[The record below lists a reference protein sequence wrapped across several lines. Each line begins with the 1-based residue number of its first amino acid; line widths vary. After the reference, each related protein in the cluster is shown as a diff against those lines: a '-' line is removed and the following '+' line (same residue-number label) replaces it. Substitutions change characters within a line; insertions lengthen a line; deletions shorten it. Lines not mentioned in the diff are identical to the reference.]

1 MNLWYVSMIFKK
13 LELNKKILSNRIS
26 VSSMCQY
33 SANNGSPSNWHYK
46 HLSSLMSSGA
56 GSLMLESTAVSKIG
70 KITYKDLAI
79 YSKKQTNDL
88 KKLLIY
94 LKKLNNK
101 MPVGIQISH
110 SGRKGSANLP
120 WIKKGKSLSKK
131 NNSWITAAPSPIKR
145 SLGWPKPK
153 EMNIQD
159 IKKLIKDFKK
169 AASAANYAGF
179 DALEIHMAHGYLLHQ
194 FMSPIS
200 NIRNDKYGG
209 SLNNRCRLLIEI
221 SQIVRKVWPKNKIL
235 GARITGSDHLPG
247 GIDIEDSIYLVK
259 NLEKIGFDYVCVS
272 SGGILP
278 KTNMKFKMG
287 FRTKIS
293 KKIKNKT
300 RLKVSTTGMLGNL
313 KLIEKGINN
322 KNFDFVAIG
331 RPFLKNPRWI
341 FESVNNTKYNEIL
354 PNQYLRGY

>member
-1 MNLWYVSMIFKK
+1 MNLWFARMIFKK
-13 LELNKKILSNRIS
+13 LKLNKKILLNRIS
-26 VSSMCQY
+26 ISSMCQY

-70 KITYKDLAI
+70 KITHKDLAI
-79 YSKKQTNDL
+79 YSKKQSNDI

-94 LKKLNNK
+94 LRKLNNK
-101 MPVGIQISH
+101 MPIGIQISH

-120 WIKKGKSLSKK
+120 WIKKGKSLLKK
-131 NNSWITAAPSPIKR
+131 NNSWITVAPSPIRR
-145 SLGWPKPK
+145 SLGWPTPK
-153 EMNIQD
+153 EMNIDD

-169 AASAANYAGF
+169 AASAAKYAGF
-179 DALEIHMAHGYLLHQ
+179 DVLEIHMAHGYLLHE

-200 NIRNDKYGG
+200 NIRKDQYGG
-209 SLNNRCRLLIEI
+209 NLYNRCRLLIEI
-221 SQIVRKVWPKNKIL
+221 SKVVRKIWPKNKIL
-235 GARITGSDHLPG
+235 GARITGSDHLPK
-247 GIDIEDSIYLVK
+247 GINIRDSIYLVK

-278 KTNMKFKMG
+278 KTNLKFKMG
-287 FRTKIS
+287 FRAKIS
-293 KKIKNKT
+293 KKIKKKT

-322 KNFDFVAIG
+322 KNFDFVSIG

-341 FESVNNTKYNEIL
+341 FELVNKTKYKNFL